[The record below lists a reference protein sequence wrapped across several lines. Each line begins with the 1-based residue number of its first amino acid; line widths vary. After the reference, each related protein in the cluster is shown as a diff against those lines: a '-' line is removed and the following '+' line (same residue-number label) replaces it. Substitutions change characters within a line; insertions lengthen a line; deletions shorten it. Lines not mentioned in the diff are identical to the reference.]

1 MEALAYTL
9 KEAAKVMHISES
21 VLRTLLYRPDF
32 PAFRLGKR
40 WVIPDAA
47 LKKWLADR
55 AAEKAVIEIDLKEET
70 A

>member
-1 MEALAYTL
+1 METLAYTL

-21 VLRTLLYRPDF
+21 VLRALLYRPDF
-32 PAFRLGKR
+32 PAFRVGKR

-47 LKKWLADR
+47 LKKWLSDR

>member
-1 MEALAYTL
+1 METLAYTL
-9 KEAAKVMHISES
+9 KEAAKAMHISES

-32 PAFRLGKR
+32 PAFRVGKR
-40 WVIPDAA
+40 WVIPDAD

>member
-47 LKKWLADR
+47 LKKWLSQM
-55 AAEKAVIEIDLKEET
+55 AAEKAVIEIDAKEET
-70 A
+70 E

>member
-1 MEALAYTL
+1 METLAYTL
-9 KEAAKVMHISES
+9 NEAAKVMHVS
-21 VLRTLLYRPDF
+21 VPTLRALVNSPGF

-47 LKKWLADR
+47 LKKWLSDM
-55 AAEKAVIEIDLKEET
+55 AAQRVNIDIDQKEED